1 MRLTILEKMPV
12 CKMSV
17 LTVKKKQKQGKGKT
31 TVTWL
36 KKTGRATE
44 EDDSQPGFKNEVISL
59 QLIKINEKKKR
70 RMHTIA
76 PCTGA
81 FRGRKMLGR
90 RTQGPQYSS
99 RRLKASVALRLQGF
113 LSRFQLYVQL
123 SHFATSNKF

>member
-59 QLIKINEKKKR
+59 QLIKINEKKKKNAYDCS
-70 RMHTIA
+70 MHWGV
-76 PCTGA
+76 PREENVGKENTG
-81 FRGRKMLGR
+81 
-90 RTQGPQYSS
+90 P
-99 RRLKASVALRLQGF
+99 SVFIQE
-113 LSRFQLYVQL
+113 
-123 SHFATSNKF
+123 T